1 MQKCRI
7 SGAKSVE
14 YSGRG
19 REFAAEKSVG
29 GGEEGEGEEP
39 SCFQLDWGTH
49 SLIPVTFLNLVRN
62 QNSYPVI
69 STRFP
74 NVTVG
79 KTENKARSRQGKR
92 INSAFIFGERKVA
105 KVGQ

>member
-1 MQKCRI
+1 M
-7 SGAKSVE
+7 GAKRVLG
-14 YSGRG
+14 GRRRG
-19 REFAAEKSVG
+19 FAAEKSG
-29 GGEEGEGEEP
+29 GREGEEP

-49 SLIPVTFLNLVRN
+49 SLIPVTFLN

-69 STRFP
+69 STQFP

-79 KTENKARSRQGKR
+79 KTENKARSRQGKP

>member
-1 MQKCRI
+1 M
-7 SGAKSVE
+7 
-14 YSGRG
+14 
-19 REFAAEKSVG
+19 
-29 GGEEGEGEEP
+29 
-39 SCFQLDWGTH
+39 
-49 SLIPVTFLNLVRN
+49 IPVTFLN

-69 STRFP
+69 STPFP

-79 KTENKARSRQGKR
+79 KTENKARSRQGKP